1 MPILWDE
8 GGEVHSRYA
17 QEAAFD
23 GANYPQNWIIGS
35 DGRIAYVANIYDPE
49 AIRAVLDAELE

>member
-1 MPILWDE
+1 M
-8 GGEVHSRYA
+8 
-17 QEAAFD
+17 AARSTRT
-23 GANYPQNWIIGS
+23 GTPTTTRCGSASPNPQNWIIGS